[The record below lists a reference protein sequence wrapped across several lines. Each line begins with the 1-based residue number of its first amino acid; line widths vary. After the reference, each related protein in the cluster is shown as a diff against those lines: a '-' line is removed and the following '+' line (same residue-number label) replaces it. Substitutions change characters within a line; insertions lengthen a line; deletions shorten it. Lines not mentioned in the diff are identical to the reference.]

1 MRVSLKKGLGK
12 GLGALISAPEAEEEV
27 NVIDKKEQGGVIEI
41 DINKIEPNK
50 NQPRKYFDD
59 EALMELAESIKQYGV
74 ISPLIVNKEDGYYS
88 IIAGERRWR
97 AARIAKVASVP
108 VIIKEYTPAEVLEV
122 ALIENLQR
130 KDLNP
135 IEEAVCYKRLI
146 DEFFFT
152 QESIAEK
159 IGKSRNSISYAVR
172 LLNLDERV
180 QHFIMDGKLS
190 AGHGHCLLNV
200 KEPIEQ
206 VLFAEK
212 AIETGVSVREIEKMI
227 KSYYNN
233 LQKMNEKN
241 ESYSKNMVYTNLESD
256 LQHIFGTKVNIKNKQ
271 DKGKIEIE
279 YYSPDELDRLL
290 GLFKKIEA

>member
-1 MRVSLKKGLGK
+1 MSLKKGLGK